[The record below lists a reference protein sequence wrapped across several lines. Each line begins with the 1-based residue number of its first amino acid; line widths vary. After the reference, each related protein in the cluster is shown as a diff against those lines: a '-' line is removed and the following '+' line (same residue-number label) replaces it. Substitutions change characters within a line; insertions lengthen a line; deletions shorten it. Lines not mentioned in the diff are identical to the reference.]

1 MNGDRRPDGIWFGGD
16 YNPEQWDAATWAEDG
31 ELMRRARVNTVT
43 VGVFSWALLEPE
55 EGTFE
60 FGWLDDTL
68 DRLHAG
74 GVRVILATPTASP
87 PPWFTLAHPDA
98 MPVRPDGTRL
108 WHGSRDTYCAAA
120 PAYRRAARAMAGQ
133 LGRRYSAH
141 PALAM
146 WHVHNEYGTMCWCDH
161 AAAAF
166 RSWLRGRYGGEDA
179 GLAAL
184 NEAWGTAFWS
194 QRYSSWDQVLP
205 PRATQYLPN
214 PGQELDF
221 RRFWS
226 DELLA
231 AYTEQRDELRSR
243 AADVPVT
250 TNFMGPDHLVVDPW
264 TWGREVDAVA
274 VDHYLSTAESEAGH
288 ADIAFVS
295 DWARGVGRGRPW
307 LLMEQAPSTVVDDG
321 VLVHRAPGR
330 MLADSLGYVA
340 RGADSVL
347 FFQWRA
353 SRAGAEMYHP
363 ALVPHAG
370 PDSRIF
376 REAVALGEAIE
387 RIGEVAGSVVTSDA
401 AVLVDSAS
409 RWALEARGLPS
420 PNVRHLDVARA
431 AHAAL
436 WRSGIGCDIAPPGA
450 DLSGYRLVVVPAVYL
465 LSDEAAASLGEY
477 AEGGGHLAVTFCS
490 GIADQW
496 HRIRTGGYPGA
507 LRDVLG
513 IRVEEFHPLHPAASV
528 TLNVADPVLAGP
540 GGSLAG
546 HLWPTRQ
553 LTGQLWTE
561 RLRTEGADV
570 LAAYSA
576 GPLAGLPAVT
586 RHAFGAGTAWYLS
599 TLLSAG
605 DLTAVLRG
613 IAAEAGVRPAS
624 PAPPGVSV
632 TRRRDGSGRS
642 WLCALNHGTA
652 MATLPA
658 SGLDLMT
665 RREIAG
671 ALRLPPGG
679 TAVVRERTADHPLD
693 PRPLPSR
700 RLRRSFILVW
710 RLTYLKVA
718 GQKCR

>member
-1 MNGDRRPDGIWFGGD
+1 MSGEGRPDGIWFGGD
-16 YNPEQWDAATWAEDG
+16 YNPEQWDAAAWAQDD
-31 ELMRRARVNTVT
+31 ELMGLARVNTVT
-43 VGVFSWALLEPE
+43 VGVFAWALLEPE
-55 EGTFE
+55 EGKFE

-74 GVRVILATPTASP
+74 GVRVVLATPTASP

-120 PAYRRAARAMAGQ
+120 PAYRRAARRMADE
-133 LGRRYSAH
+133 LGRRYSGH

-166 RSWLRGRYGGEDA
+166 RSWLRGRYGGE
-179 GLAAL
+179 GLSAL
-184 NEAWGTAFWS
+184 NAAWGTAFWS

-231 AYTEQRDELRSR
+231 AYTEQRDVLRSR
-243 AADVPVT
+243 AAGVPVT

-274 VDHYLSTAESEAGH
+274 VDHYLSTAEREAGH

-295 DWARGVGRGRPW
+295 DWARGAGRGRPW

-340 RGADSVL
+340 RGADGVL

-370 PDSRIF
+370 PDTRIF
-376 REAVALGEAIE
+376 REAVALGEALE

-436 WRSGIGCDIAPPGA
+436 WRSGIGCDIAPPDA

-513 IRVEEFHPLHPAASV
+513 IRVEEFHPLRPGASA
-528 TLNVADPVLAGP
+528 TLTVADTVP
-540 GGSLAG
+540 GGPADSLARHRG
-546 HLWPTRQ
+546 DARQ
-553 LTGQLWTE
+553 LTGHLWTE
-561 RLRTEGADV
+561 RLRTEGAEV
-570 LAAYSA
+570 LAVYSA
-576 GPLAGLPAVT
+576 GSLTGLPAVT
-586 RHAFGAGTAWYLS
+586 RYAFGAGTAWYMS
-599 TLLSAG
+599 TLLSAD

-613 IAAEAGVRPAS
+613 IATEAGILPAS
-624 PAPPGVSV
+624 PAPPRAAAPPHAAAAPDASAGAPPGVSV
-632 TRRRDGSGRS
+632 TRRRDGRGRS
-642 WLCALNHGTA
+642 WLCAFNHGTTT
-652 MATLPA
+652 ATLQA
-658 SGLDLMT
+658 AGLDLMT

-671 ALRLPPGG
+671 ALDLPPGG
-679 TAVVRERTADHPLD
+679 IAVIRERTADHAD
-693 PRPLPSR
+693 P
-700 RLRRSFILVW
+700 
-710 RLTYLKVA
+710 
-718 GQKCR
+718 

>member
-1 MNGDRRPDGIWFGGD
+1 VSERGRHRIWFGGD
-16 YNPEQWDAATWAEDG
+16 YNPEQWDAATWAEDD

-55 EGTFE
+55 EGKFE

-74 GVRVILATPTASP
+74 GVRVVLATPTASP
-87 PPWFTLAHPDA
+87 PPWFTLAYPDA

-120 PAYRRAARAMAGQ
+120 PAYRRAARRVADR
-133 LGRRYSAH
+133 LGGRYAEH
-141 PALAM
+141 PALAL
-146 WHVHNEYGTMCWCDH
+146 WHVHNEYGTLCWCDH

-166 RSWLRGRYGGEDA
+166 RSWLRGRYGEGSA

-205 PRATQYLPN
+205 PRATQYRSN

-231 AYTEQRDELRSR
+231 AYTEQRDLLRSHSPG
-243 AADVPVT
+243 VPVT

-274 VDHYLSTAESEAGH
+274 VDHYLSTAEREAGH

-307 LLMEQAPSTVVDDG
+307 LLMEQAPSTVDDDD

-353 SRAGAEMYHP
+353 SRAGAELYHQ

-370 PDSRIF
+370 PDTRIF
-376 REAVALGEAIE
+376 REAVALGEALE
-387 RIGEVAGSVVTSDA
+387 RIGEVAGSTVTCDA
-401 AVLVDSAS
+401 AVLVDAAS
-409 RWALEARGLPS
+409 HWALGARGLPS
-420 PNVRHLDVARA
+420 PHIRQLDVARA

-436 WRSGIGCDIAPPGA
+436 GRAGIGCDIAPPGA

-465 LSDEAAASLGEY
+465 LSDEAAASLRSY
-477 AEGGGHLAVTFCS
+477 AAGGGHLVVTFCS
-490 GIADQW
+490 GIADEW

-513 IRVEEFHPLHPAASV
+513 IRVEEFHPLHPGASAAL
-528 TLNVADPVLAGP
+528 TLADAVPGGPADP
-540 GGSLAG
+540 LAG
-546 HLWPTRQ
+546 H
-553 LTGQLWTE
+553 LWTE

-570 LAAYSA
+570 HAFYSA
-576 GPLAGLPAVT
+576 GPLEGLPAIT
-586 RHAFGAGTAWYLS
+586 RHAFGAGTVWYLS
-599 TLLSAG
+599 TQLAAD
-605 DLTAVLRG
+605 DLAALLRG
-613 IAAEAGVRPAS
+613 VATEAGTLPAS
-624 PAPPGVSV
+624 VAPPGVSL
-632 TRRRDGSGRS
+632 TRRRDGDGRS
-642 WLCALNHGTA
+642 WLFAVNHGGA
-652 MATLPA
+652 AATLPA
-658 SGLDLMT
+658 AGLDLIAG
-665 RREIAG
+665 REIAG
-671 ALRLPPGG
+671 AIDLPPGG
-679 TAVVRERTADHPLD
+679 VGVVRE
-693 PRPLPSR
+693 SV
-700 RLRRSFILVW
+700 SSE
-710 RLTYLKVA
+710 K
-718 GQKCR
+718 G